1 MTFEIISVVLLIL
14 LIFHIIYSNKIRDKL
29 IEENHLL
36 SRDYLHLKA
45 ELDKYISYNDTHN
58 YFTENAKISE
68 PEFMEYYK
76 EDLGKYKASPTF
88 WIKIAEPNTP
98 KEEAYSIY
106 LKNHKEI
113 DKNFDYM
120 DGLLKSGDGGWR

>member
-1 MTFEIISVVLLIL
+1 MTFEIISAVLLIL

-29 IEENHLL
+29 IEDNKEISINYLDAKRELSKYVSYYESMKHNSENP
-36 SRDYLHLKA
+36 KITG
-45 ELDKYISYNDTHN
+45 LD
-58 YFTENAKISE
+58 
-68 PEFMEYYK
+68 FMEYYK

-106 LKNHKEI
+106 LKNHREI